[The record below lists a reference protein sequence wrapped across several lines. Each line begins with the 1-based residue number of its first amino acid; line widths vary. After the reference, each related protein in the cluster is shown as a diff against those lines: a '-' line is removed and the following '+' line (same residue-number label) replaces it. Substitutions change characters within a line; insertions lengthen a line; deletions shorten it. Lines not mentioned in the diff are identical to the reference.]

1 MVTKSKAKADH
12 RKLRVAA
19 GEISG
24 VRPLVASFLVP
35 WRSLSMLLRQG
46 WRGRPHV
53 DRPVTGGGYSA
64 LSPEARFESEAA
76 RERLTDRQVIA
87 LAIRTTRGA
96 VLASVFFLTMFIY
109 SVIHSTQVFRAPP
122 GPLSPFFTLSY
133 VWIFTAVMGMFA
145 LREHLRAYQF
155 RSRRLVNLWEWIGC
169 LRRKQLLRITD
180 ETRNRHPPLVLML
193 LFLGGAAAASLLFSH
208 PALAQA
214 TTRGPVDVGQ
224 ASAQMQNA
232 FGMLRRLGPTDLSGQ
247 WLARLFPSLTGAQ
260 PGMLASMFSSFNT
273 ILLNLG
279 GVFVFWQMG
288 LGMVHA
294 AQNGSLRGSRI
305 HVPYSPMRTFAG
317 AAALAPVLGGY
328 CLAQALALQ
337 ILGTGY
343 WMADQ
348 LYSKMIGAAFSP
360 AEISQS
366 VNSLPLAGMSTLLNN
381 GLSAETCFAWYQ
393 ANARDLSIV
402 GVPSRVGPMAAHVPT
417 TQSVSTG
424 VTPGGG
430 LPWASSPNEF
440 GSDYIYNLGQCGSLS
455 VPIEGGAT
463 SIAVIGPRTFT
474 GGDAFDSA
482 RNAAFNTYM
491 SSLWSSG
498 LPTALA
504 GMISPNGGAAITAPA
519 IGSPTAQVLQ
529 TDYAKSE
536 TAAATYL
543 ASTRTA
549 AAALANSSLT
559 AYARALKSTS
569 QSLGWVSAGSLYSAI
584 SQMYTHAI
592 GAATSS
598 VPALTVTTLDGVSP
612 SERAHIEASY
622 NSVNVLMLSAILPIS
637 ATYPSSS
644 GGVIAPTGG
653 TSFNAETA
661 SQRVLDQP
669 SAALLFRIDHGML
682 LDPRNPIGSITS
694 EGTMLIYSGG
704 AMAGLGLAGSWALHL
719 AAPLGRAAL
728 PVTPLARL
736 GGKVSDIATI
746 LGEVLIIV
754 GSFETYVVPMLF
766 YITWMFAIVNVIAF
780 AAEFVLAA
788 PLAAFQHMR
797 IFGEEAINQE
807 QRQFYLISFLH
818 GLLRPSFL
826 LFGLAISTY
835 VFSAISQVLNATF
848 NLAAASSLGG
858 SIVGPIGIVTFVL
871 MLVFIQYQL
880 SVRSI
885 AMITRA
891 PDAVADLVG
900 GYLARLGG
908 GNEGVGLGES
918 TYGAQGRVAGQ
929 AIKAVLPGK
938 IPGGGAGGN
947 TPRGG

>member
-1 MVTKSKAKADH
+1 MVTRSPDRTKVKNHKFRD
-12 RKLRVAA
+12 AA

-24 VRPLVASFLVP
+24 VRPLVASFLLP
-35 WRSLSMLLRQG
+35 WRSLATLLRQG
-46 WRGRPHV
+46 WRVRPHV
-53 DRPVTGGGYSA
+53 DQPVPGGSYST
-64 LSPEARFESEAA
+64 LSPEARFESEVA
-76 RERLTDRQVIA
+76 RERLTDRQVLA
-87 LAIRTTRGA
+87 LAVRTTRRA
-96 VLASVFFLTMFIY
+96 ILASIFFLTMLAY
-109 SVIHSTQVFRAPP
+109 SVVHSIQVFKAPA
-122 GPLSPFFTLSY
+122 GPLSLFSLSY
-133 VWIFTAVMGMFA
+133 VWIFCAAMAMFT
-145 LREHLRAYQF
+145 LREHLRAYQL
-155 RSRRLVNLWEWIGC
+155 RSRRLVNFWEWIAGA
-169 LRRKQLLRITD
+169 RRRRLLMLTD
-180 ETRNRHPPLVLML
+180 ETKNRPPPILVAL
-193 LFLGGAAAASLLFSH
+193 LVLGGATAASLLFSH
-208 PALAQA
+208 PALAQV
-214 TTRGPVDVGQ
+214 TSRGPVDVGQ
-224 ASAQMQNA
+224 ASTQIQNA
-232 FGMLRRLGPTDLSGQ
+232 VGMLRRLGPTDLSGQ
-247 WLARLFPSLTGAQ
+247 WLARLFPSLTGAS

-273 ILLNLG
+273 IVLDVG

-294 AQNGSLRGSRI
+294 AQNGTLRGSRI
-305 HVPYSPMRTFAG
+305 HIPYSPMRTFAG
-317 AAALAPVLGGY
+317 AATLAPVLGGY

-366 VNSLPLAGMSTLLNN
+366 INNLPLAGMSPLLNN

-402 GVPSRVGPMAAHVPT
+402 GVPSRVGPMAAHIPT
-417 TQSVSTG
+417 AESVSTG

-430 LPWASSPNEF
+430 LPWASSPNQY
-440 GSDYIYNLGQCGSLS
+440 GSDYIYDLGQCGSLS

-463 SIAVIGPRTFT
+463 SIEVGPKTFT
-474 GGDAFDSA
+474 GGDAFDAA
-482 RNAAFNTYM
+482 RNAAFNSYM

-498 LPTALA
+498 LPSALA

-529 TDYAKSE
+529 TDYAKAE

-543 ASTRTA
+543 GSVRTA

-569 QSLGWVSAGSLYSAI
+569 KSLGWVSAGSLYSAI

-592 GAATSS
+592 GAATGS
-598 VPALTVTTLDGVSP
+598 VPSLTVTTLDGVSP
-612 SERAHIEASY
+612 SERAHIRASY
-622 NSVNVLMLSAILPIS
+622 NVVNALMQSAILPIS
-637 ATYPSSS
+637 PVYPSTST
-644 GGVIAPTGG
+644 GVIAPTAG

-719 AAPLGRAAL
+719 AAPLSRTAL

-807 QRQFYLISFLH
+807 QRQFYIISFLH

-848 NLAAASSLGG
+848 NLAAASSLGD
-858 SIVGPIGIVTFVL
+858 SVVGPIGIVTFVL

-918 TYGAQGRVAGQ
+918 TYGVQGRVAGQ
-929 AIKAVLPGK
+929 AIKAVMPAK
-938 IPGGGAGGN
+938 IPGGGGRN
-947 TPRGG
+947 PPVS